1 MSEYGTEEPLSPEP
15 DWGEVGFASAH
26 FDDARPLLFLY
37 NAILERASVCV
48 RDDLSSPYLRRL
60 PEITIFRTMPRAEML
75 CLMKR
80 AILCLAEFAIN
91 PYYDYTHQNYALFPV
106 FYTAKDI
113 EESEHPL
120 GLMPPP
126 GSTETLYIQTY
137 RRFLEDC
144 LFWLRR
150 FRLFQAPYI
159 AYRNQLIVEYDAD
172 TENYKWTKKYETEED
187 IVETEID
194 QEEAFFNACALQAEN
209 MRIKQYDD
217 DFIREEK
224 KGISGE
230 CCTDVVIGNWHMKS
244 ARALLIARYVGGLYE
259 NGLARVYDREGS
271 DGEGREES
279 VGWMDYSHGDYF
291 YHPYSLER
299 TDKLATGETILEDA
313 GETQEV
319 DSEGIVSRYPV
330 FKWTEYNEDRS
341 ENVSG
346 EYVGGQLSDYRENN
360 PLGFWPYSRL
370 VVTTYDKELKG
381 LIEPGVLATASI
393 PGQSSG
399 IVFSPTTSAPLPD
412 FPNLEEIG
420 PPPSDLGKHPDVVE
434 DHSKLIGPF
443 QFFPVLDFGDSF
455 TVTGEPLPSPF
466 N

>member
-1 MSEYGTEEPLSPEP
+1 
-15 DWGEVGFASAH
+15 
-26 FDDARPLLFLY
+26 
-37 NAILERASVCV
+37 
-48 RDDLSSPYLRRL
+48 
-60 PEITIFRTMPRAEML
+60 MPRAEML

-126 GSTETLYIQTY
+126 GSTETGYIQSY
-137 RRFLEDC
+137 QRFLEDC

-150 FRLFQAPYI
+150 FRLFQAPYF
-159 AYRNQLIVEYDAD
+159 AYRNELIVEYDD
-172 TENYKWTKKYETEED
+172 ETEKHKWTKKYETEAD

-194 QEEAFFNACALQAEN
+194 HSDSFFNACSIQATN
-209 MRIKQYDD
+209 MRIKQYDND
-217 DFIREEK
+217 LNREENE
-224 KGISGE
+224 GISGQ
-230 CCTDVVIGNWHMKS
+230 CCTDIVIGNWHMKN

-259 NGLARVYDREGS
+259 GVRAHVYKREGS

-279 VGWMDYSHGDYF
+279 VGWMDYSHGYYF

-319 DSEGIVSRYPV
+319 DSEGIVRRYAV

-341 ENVSG
+341 ENASG
-346 EYVGGQLSDYRENN
+346 EYIGSQLFDHIDNN
-360 PLGFWPYSRL
+360 PLGYWPYSRL
-370 VVTTYDKELKG
+370 VVTTYDKGLNG
-381 LIEPGVLATASI
+381 LIEPGVLATAVI

-412 FPNLEEIG
+412 LPNLEEIG
-420 PPPSDLGKHPDVVE
+420 PPPSELGKHPDVVA

>member
-1 MSEYGTEEPLSPEP
+1 MSEYGPEEPLSPEP
-15 DWGEVGFASAH
+15 DWGAVGFASAH

-48 RDDLSSPYLRRL
+48 RDDLSSPYVRRL
-60 PEITIFRTMPRAEML
+60 PEIKIFRTMPRVEML
-75 CLMKR
+75 CLLKR

-91 PYYDYTHQNYALFPV
+91 PYYDYTHQNFALFPV

-126 GSTETLYIQTY
+126 GSTETLYIQSY

-172 TENYKWTKKYETEED
+172 TGNYKWTKKYETEED

-230 CCTDVVIGNWHMKS
+230 CCTDVVIGNWHIKS

-259 NGLARVYDREGS
+259 GVRAHVYKREGS

-279 VGWMDYSHGDYF
+279 VGWMDYHMGVYGLR
-291 YHPYSLER
+291 PYSLTLR
-299 TDKLATGETILEDA
+299 DKLATGETILEDA

-319 DSEGIVSRYPV
+319 DSEGIVRRYAV

-341 ENVSG
+341 ENASG
-346 EYVGGQLSDYRENN
+346 EYIGSQLFDHIDNN

-370 VVTTYDKELKG
+370 VVTTYDKGLNG
-381 LIEPGVLATASI
+381 LIEPGVLATAVI

-412 FPNLEEIG
+412 LPNLEEIG
-420 PPPSDLGKHPDVVE
+420 PPPSELGKHPDVVA